1 MREMMRCTPS
11 RQGDTVVSDSSGS
24 AGAPPSGG
32 LFEVAGKVAV
42 VTGGSRGIGA
52 MIAAGLVSAGCR
64 VYISARKA
72 DACDA
77 KAAELAAFGECVSV
91 PLDLA
96 APGGVGD
103 LVAEVSRHEDRLHIL
118 VNNAGATWGAP
129 LEEYPLAAFDKVWN
143 INVKALFALT
153 VACLPLLRAAASAD
167 DPARVINIG
176 SVDGL
181 GVPAMESYAYSTTK
195 AGVHMLT
202 RHLASRLAA
211 ESITV
216 NAIAP
221 GPFDSKMM
229 AFALDDPQTRAA
241 IAAGVPLGRIGEPDD
256 MAGAAIF
263 LASRAGRYLTGTV
276 IPVDGGLSTIRR

>member
-1 MREMMRCTPS
+1 VTS
-11 RQGDTVVSDSSGS
+11 TGSD
-24 AGAPPSGG
+24 AGAQPNGD
-32 LFEVAGKVAV
+32 LFAVSGKVAV

-52 MIAAGLVSAGCR
+52 MIARGLVQAGCR
-64 VYISARKA
+64 VYITARKA
-72 DACDA
+72 QACDA
-77 KAAELAAFGECVSV
+77 KAAELAAFGECISV

-96 APGGVGD
+96 APGSAD
-103 LVAEVSRHEDRLHIL
+103 ELVRVISEREDRLHIL

-129 LEEYPLAAFDKVWN
+129 LAEYPLEAFDKLFNV
-143 INVKALFALT
+143 NVKALFELT
-153 VACLPLLRAAASAD
+153 VRSLPLLRAAATPR

-176 SVDGL
+176 SIDGL
-181 GVPAMESYAYSTTK
+181 RVPAMESYAYSTTK

-202 RHLASRLAA
+202 RHLASKLAA

-241 IAAGVPLGRIGEPDD
+241 IAARVPLGRIGEPDD

-263 LASRAGRYLTGTV
+263 LASRAGRYLTGAV
-276 IPVDGGLSTIRR
+276 IPVDGGLSTIYG